1 MSHNVETMAYTNE
14 VPWHGLGTY
23 IEKAPTVKAMI
34 KAAGLT
40 WKVEKKPLTIA
51 GTDQPVPDFFALQ
64 RDSDDFILDVVGSR
78 YEPTQID
85 DVFGFFHDFV
95 KEGKATMETAGSL
108 DHGRLVWGL
117 ARLNHDFTLPGK
129 DKVKGYILLGC
140 PFKQGKAL
148 LMKTTAVRVVCQN
161 TYSMALSDKG
171 STEFRMNHRNEFDEK
186 QVNQAREVLGLA
198 HDQISE
204 FERNAK
210 VLRGIN
216 MTEQE
221 TIKVLAPVYAPEV
234 ELADLLKDFNEH
246 ATPKIA
252 RLMDINKNAPGADP
266 TNAWGVFNAV
276 TYFSDHVASRSA
288 DKRLTNAWTGKTG
301 RQKEKVLASLLEL
314 A

>member
-14 VPWHGLGTY
+14 KPWHGLGTY

-40 WKVEKKPLTIA
+40 WKVEKKPMMIA
-51 GTDQPVPDFFALQ
+51 GTDQVVPDFFALK
-64 RDSDDFILDVVGSR
+64 RDSDDFVLDVVGSR
-78 YEPTQID
+78 YQPSQIE

-108 DHGRLVWGL
+108 DHGRYVWGL

-129 DKVKGYILLGC
+129 DKVKGYVLVAC
-140 PFKQGKAL
+140 PFKQGKSL

-161 TYSMALSDKG
+161 TLTMALSEV
-171 STEFRMNHRNEFDEK
+171 SNEFRMNHRNSFDEAQIK
-186 QVNQAREVLGLA
+186 NARTTLGLA
-198 HDQISE
+198 HDQMDE
-204 FERNAK
+204 FEKNAT

-216 MTEQE
+216 MTEKE

-234 ELADLLKDFNEH
+234 ELADLLRDFNEH

-252 RLMDINKNAPGADP
+252 RVMDINKNAPGAQPD
-266 TNAWGVFNAV
+266 NAWGVFNAV
-276 TYFSDHVASRSA
+276 TYFSDHVAGRTA
-288 DKRLTNAWTGKTG
+288 DKRLTNAWVGKTAK
-301 RQKEKVLASLLEL
+301 QKDKVLSALLEL